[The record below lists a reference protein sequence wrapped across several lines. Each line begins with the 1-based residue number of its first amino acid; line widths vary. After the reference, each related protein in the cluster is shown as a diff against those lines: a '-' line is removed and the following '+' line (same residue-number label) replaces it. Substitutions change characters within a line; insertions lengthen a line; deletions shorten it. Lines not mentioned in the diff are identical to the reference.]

1 MHIVHQGVV
10 KVKISGKDLTPPII
24 DTIQFRGDNTVEV
37 KVIDGG
43 DVKSVTAKLI
53 RQYELD
59 KVIDVQLK
67 DDGTNGDRTA
77 NDHVYSAQIPDQKFA
92 IYRIVVEALD
102 ASGNRAGKEAS
113 GLFVGH

>member
-1 MHIVHQGVV
+1 
-10 KVKISGKDLTPPII
+10 
-24 DTIQFRGDNTVEV
+24 
-37 KVIDGG
+37 VIDGG
-43 DVKSVTAKLI
+43 DVQSVTAKMI

-77 NDHVYSAQIPDQKFA
+77 NDHVYSAQIADQKFA

-102 ASGNRAGKEAS
+102 ASGNRVGKEAN